1 VKPILALVLLSLMAS
16 SAFAGQ
22 VRGYIKKD
30 GTYVAPHHRSSPNS
44 TKFDNYQTEG
54 NYNPNTGKLGTK
66 PAWPK

>member
-1 VKPILALVLLSLMAS
+1 VKHIIALVLLSIIAS

-44 TKFDNYQTEG
+44 TKFDNYNSEG
-54 NYNPNTGKLGTK
+54 NLNPNTGKRGTK
-66 PAWPK
+66 